1 MIIDNSISNVKLKF
15 KKITLESM
23 KALLLKLSIPA
34 LLMTGCTNVTV
45 QAPQQVPQ
53 QAAVPTVVATK
64 TSSEPATPVATPA
77 AIEVSAPAAPTR
89 STSSSCN
96 YYAGRAVEGQSV
108 NVDLCS
114 VSPKSSGA
122 IAFVY
127 TLGSKRM
134 ESEADCTNVTWRTF
148 YDGQTHRPQSLATEK
163 MINRVCGNREL
174 NQISSQSTT
183 SQSGAAIVFDP
194 PSNVRVS
201 PNGAIICS
209 SRGEPQLTSMAPSV
223 HGTKRMFAVR
233 WALLVQIKLDFN
245 VTFQN
250 TAYLFKHS
258 SQLSSS

>member
-15 KKITLESM
+15 NNIMLESM

-45 QAPQQVPQ
+45 QAPQQ
-53 QAAVPTVVATK
+53 AAVPTVATTK
-64 TSSEPATPVATPA
+64 TSSEPSTPVATPA

-134 ESEADCTNVTWRTF
+134 ESEADCNNGTWTTF

-163 MINRVCGNREL
+163 MINKVCGDRGA

-183 SQSGAAIVFDP
+183 SRSGAAIVFNP

-209 SRGEPQLTSMAPSV
+209 VKRRTTINICGSV
-223 HGTKRMFAVR
+223 GSWYKTDACGTMGVISAG
-233 WALLVQIKLDFN
+233 QIRF
-245 VTFQN
+245 
-250 TAYLFKHS
+250 
-258 SQLSSS
+258 